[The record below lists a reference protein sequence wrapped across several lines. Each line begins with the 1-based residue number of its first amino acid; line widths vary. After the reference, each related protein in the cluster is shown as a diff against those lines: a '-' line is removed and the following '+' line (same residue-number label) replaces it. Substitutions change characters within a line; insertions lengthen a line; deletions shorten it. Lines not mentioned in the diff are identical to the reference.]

1 MCMLMLAEPLS
12 LTHDCCHFA
21 SGRDEE
27 AEGLMQDMLP
37 PFKEPKGSA
46 DKAVCVSGSTGIGRL
61 TFCLDLGQRI
71 RRAGASPGML

>member
-1 MCMLMLAEPLS
+1 
-12 LTHDCCHFA
+12 
-21 SGRDEE
+21 
-27 AEGLMQDMLP
+27 MQDMLP